1 MRCCYNYHHKRKEL
15 ALSCASSS
23 WRWLVVYC
31 KTEVVFPWYVGF
43 KTPELMCNLA
53 LLASLILHHSF
64 CWLRKFPFT
73 AEIAT
78 LAAL

>member
-1 MRCCYNYHHKRKEL
+1 M
-15 ALSCASSS
+15 
-23 WRWLVVYC
+23 YC